1 MKYIF
6 RFYFEYV
13 MIVLLL
19 ICALDC
25 TCLLYEINHTGKLNS
40 VSTGI
45 VGTYT
50 YYLAIAMGFV

>member
-1 MKYIF
+1 
-6 RFYFEYV
+6 